1 MKITSF
7 ITLKDVKEEF
17 KRRIPMPV
25 FDDLNKQI
33 VAEHLGKNAGRVGMA
48 FDYLLRFYLKYLYPH
63 AIDYP
68 WVAEHGFKLL
78 KTEYSQD
85 KKWIS
90 KIGKRLLY
98 AKVDYMEFLE
108 TGKVKKDL
116 VKSIIFLTKLET
128 YYRSRHVSS
137 NFFKVDREDIKDLD
151 HLISIV
157 PLELFKVKKICV
169 LNPTFANATKLIGM
183 RGDGDLVID
192 DVLIDIKTVKKIQNL
207 RDYYNQLVGYYSL
220 YKIGGITNMPP
231 SNKIKR
237 LGIYFSR
244 HAYLRIYDVE
254 DFDNKD
260 NDFASF
266 IEWFKERALQEI

>member
-17 KRRIPMPV
+17 KKRIPMPV

-98 AKVDYMEFLE
+98 SKVDYKEFLE

-128 YYRSRHVSS
+128 Y
-137 NFFKVDREDIKDLD
+137 
-151 HLISIV
+151 
-157 PLELFKVKKICV
+157 
-169 LNPTFANATKLIGM
+169 
-183 RGDGDLVID
+183 
-192 DVLIDIKTVKKIQNL
+192 
-207 RDYYNQLVGYYSL
+207 
-220 YKIGGITNMPP
+220 
-231 SNKIKR
+231 
-237 LGIYFSR
+237 
-244 HAYLRIYDVE
+244 
-254 DFDNKD
+254 
-260 NDFASF
+260 
-266 IEWFKERALQEI
+266 